1 MKERLGPFPEN
12 PEERELRPAELE
24 GKRAAQARNAQHP
37 GQKERVE
44 AAWRKKREEERK
56 RKEQERKDK
65 EQMETF
71 WSRIDE
77 DEHARRMEELQS
89 TRARLDFDSEE
100 EREAEEEQN
109 QRKKEWKEKQRREK
123 QKKKEEEE
131 EDDDITKAKRAM
143 KDKYVMFRRK
153 QVFGQAINEEM
164 QTKMYE
170 AVRERERYM
179 KDDTFCEGLFEREI
193 GKLKER
199 IDILREGRDSDSP
212 VRKTDDDDVN
222 EKSDKEEM
230 DDQD

>member
-1 MKERLGPFPEN
+1 MEKEGRRGEKEKGAGKER
-12 PEERELRPAELE
+12 
-24 GKRAAQARNAQHP
+24 
-37 GQKERVE
+37 
-44 AAWRKKREEERK
+44 
-56 RKEQERKDK
+56 K

-71 WSRIDE
+71 WSRVDK

-109 QRKKEWKEKQRREK
+109 QRKEEWKEKQRREK